1 MLTLIEA
8 RRAEHAAR
16 TPCDPLRYVLL
27 DTPGQ
32 IEIFTW
38 SASGQIITEQLQLG
52 EHAVPGSAAAAHH
65 PHTACFLGRHG
76 CLLAWGWHGW
86 LWVALRT
93 LR

>member
-8 RRAEHAAR
+8 RRAEHTAR
-16 TPCDPLRYVLL
+16 MPCDPLRYVLL

-52 EHAVPGSAAAAHH
+52 EHAVLGSTAAAHH
-65 PHTACFLGRHG
+65 ACFLGRHG
-76 CLLAWGWHGW
+76 SLLAWGWLGW
-86 LWVALRT
+86 L
-93 LR
+93 